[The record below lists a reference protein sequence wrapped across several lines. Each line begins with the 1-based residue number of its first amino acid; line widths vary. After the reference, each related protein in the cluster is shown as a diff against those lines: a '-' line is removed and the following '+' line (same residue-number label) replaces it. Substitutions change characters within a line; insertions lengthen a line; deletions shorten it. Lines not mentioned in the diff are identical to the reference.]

1 MAHDPL
7 LRWEWEGGAT
17 AHVDLP
23 DDYPDSQANAD
34 AEAGREF
41 DAAPVP
47 EADPEADR
55 APEGAEVERSGPAG
69 GPQMRSLRASDRVLP
84 S

>member
-47 EADPEADR
+47 EADR